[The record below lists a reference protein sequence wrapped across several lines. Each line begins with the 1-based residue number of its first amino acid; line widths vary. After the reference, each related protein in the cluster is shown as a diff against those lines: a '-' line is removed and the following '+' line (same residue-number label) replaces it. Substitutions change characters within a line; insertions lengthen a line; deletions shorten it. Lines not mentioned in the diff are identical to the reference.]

1 MSLDTVSL
9 LAAVQ
14 SHAQSLGLFEQVLLH
29 EPENAPDNG
38 LIAACWLNDGTPIPQ
53 LSGMIS
59 TSWRV
64 QVTVRIYLNL
74 LTAPQ
79 DGNEALIAGAND
91 ALVANYS
98 SGFTLAGLLEEV
110 DLLGSYGAPL
120 SWKLQ
125 YATHNHKLYRI
136 ATIALPLVVAD
147 VYPQGA

>member
-38 LIAACWLNDGTPIPQ
+38 LIAACWLN
-53 LSGMIS
+53 
-59 TSWRV
+59 
-64 QVTVRIYLNL
+64 
-74 LTAPQ
+74 
-79 DGNEALIAGAND
+79 EGAND

-98 SGFTLAGLLEEV
+98 SGFTLAGLVEEV